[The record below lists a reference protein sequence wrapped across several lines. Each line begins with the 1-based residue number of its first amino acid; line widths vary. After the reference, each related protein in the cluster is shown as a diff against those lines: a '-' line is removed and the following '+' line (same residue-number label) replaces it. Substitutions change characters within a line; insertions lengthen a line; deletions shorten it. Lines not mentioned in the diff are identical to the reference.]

1 MGEAV
6 VEQAKGAL
14 MLHYRIGSYEALA
27 VLARWAHDAGV
38 SLRDMSTAVTHGVC
52 QGRILGYG
60 DDPRLVRWVHGRL
73 DEHVINEET
82 LLRAGEPVVPW
93 RAQGWESNG
102 PHPWASSQVSGDQP

>member
-27 VLARWAHDAGV
+27 VLAHWAHDAGV
-38 SLRDMSTAVTHGVC
+38 SLRDMSMAITHGVC
-52 QGRILGYG
+52 QGRLLEYG
-60 DDPRLVRWVHGRL
+60 DDVSLVRWVHNQL

-82 LLRAGEPVVPW
+82 LHRDARPVVPR
-93 RAQGWESNG
+93 RAQGWEPNG
-102 PHPWASSQVSGDQP
+102 SHPWASSRVSGDRP